1 MPRAIWSGAISF
13 GLVNIP
19 IKLVT
24 AVDRKNVSFREIRR
38 GDHSRIRHRKVAQA
52 DGEEVTKDDVVKGY
66 EIAPDRYVVIEP
78 DELRSLDAK
87 ATKTIEIEDFVDL
100 ADIDPIYYD
109 SSYYLIPGDTASK
122 PYKLLHQAMTESG
135 KAGIAR
141 FVLRTKQYLAVI
153 RPLGDAIA
161 VSTLVYDDEVVT
173 TERLDG
179 LPDDEVELNEK
190 ELAMARQLI
199 ESLSSD
205 WEPEKY
211 TDDYRERVL
220 EMIER
225 KAAGEEVVTV
235 PDGEKEAGDVV
246 DLMAA
251 LEASLQ
257 AAKGD
262 GKKKTKAERKAE
274 AS

>member
-52 DGEEVTKDDVVKGY
+52 DGEEVTSDDVVKGY
-66 EIAPDRYVVIEP
+66 EIAPDRYVVIDPE
-78 DELRSLDAK
+78 ELRTLEAN
-87 ATKTIEIEDFVDL
+87 ATRTIEIADFVDL

-109 SSYYLIPGDTASK
+109 SSYYLVPGGTASK
-122 PYKLLHQAMTESG
+122 PYKLLHTAMTESG
-135 KAGIAR
+135 KAAIAR

-153 RPLGDAIA
+153 RPLGDALA
-161 VSTLVYDDEVVT
+161 VSTLVYADEVVST
-173 TERLDG
+173 DRLDE
-179 LPDDEVELNEK
+179 LPGEDVEVNER

-199 ESLSSD
+199 ESLSTD
-205 WEPEKY
+205 WEPERY
-211 TDDYRERVL
+211 QDDYRERVL

-225 KAAGEEVVTV
+225 KAEGEEIVVV
-235 PDGEKEAGDVV
+235 PDGERESGDVV

-257 AAKGD
+257 AARGTTGAGAGED
-262 GKKKTKAERKAE
+262 AETA
-274 AS
+274 

>member
-52 DGEEVTKDDVVKGY
+52 DGDEVERDDIVKGY

-78 DELRSLDAK
+78 DELKSLDAK

-100 ADIDPIYYD
+100 DEIDPIYYD
-109 SSYYLIPGDTASK
+109 SSYYLLPGETASK

-153 RPLGDAIA
+153 RPLEDAIA
-161 VSTLVYDDEVVT
+161 VSTLVYHDEVVP

-179 LPDDEVELNEK
+179 LPDDEVEVSDK

-199 ESLSSD
+199 ESLSSE
-205 WEPEKY
+205 WEPERY
-211 TDDYRERVL
+211 TDDYRERVI

-235 PDGEKEAGDVV
+235 PDAEKESGDVV

-257 AAKGD
+257 AAKGE
-262 GKKKTKAERKAE
+262 GGRKAE